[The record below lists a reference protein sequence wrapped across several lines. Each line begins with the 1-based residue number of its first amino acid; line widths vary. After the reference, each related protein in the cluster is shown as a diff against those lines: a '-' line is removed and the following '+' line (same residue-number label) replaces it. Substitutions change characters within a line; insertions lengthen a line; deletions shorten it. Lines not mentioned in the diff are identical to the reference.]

1 MLLSLAC
8 WIGFTV
14 PIGHIHPPVVSC
26 KFYNDTTDKIYL
38 QEPKTYDES
47 KRKKRSLAV
56 LTPGNVLHKFNKFYS
71 KRRISTYF
79 FNKKYYISD
88 TVPELPIALPMI
100 SGNNYLDPALTL
112 PLESLNAHHA
122 RLKRELPVGNGN
134 AWKNAMVLNDV
145 DGYVIGKSPQVID
158 FENEQKIHKIWIS
171 PRWNNEVFD
180 KPGVRKTFFLIF
192 LLIIVGEFFR

>member
-1 MLLSLAC
+1 MSY
-8 WIGFTV
+8 ISF
-14 PIGHIHPPVVSC
+14 
-26 KFYNDTTDKIYL
+26 K
-38 QEPKTYDES
+38 
-47 KRKKRSLAV
+47 
-56 LTPGNVLHKFNKFYS
+56 KFYS
-71 KRRISTYF
+71 MRLIICTYF